1 MESDHSP
8 RIVSYLNLK
17 ASDKLGWRMVDRD
30 NERFMLVSKKKIDLK
45 KQLNDVFVFNDF
57 SV

>member
-1 MESDHSP
+1 
-8 RIVSYLNLK
+8 
-17 ASDKLGWRMVDRD
+17 MVDRD
-30 NERFMLVSKKKIDLK
+30 NEQFMLVSKKIDLK